1 MKIKVTNFNVENL
14 FNRYSFLD
22 QAWENK
28 DYNKFI
34 QVIDVV
40 SLAGRDGS
48 LVSYQTTNI
57 QRNNTAMAILE
68 TEPDFLAVQE
78 VENIE
83 TLRVFNNKYLDDYFE
98 HIFLLEGND
107 PRGIDVGFMI
117 KKGLPCKVLN
127 IRTNCDLGVTSRVSI
142 PNMGYMSK
150 GALFSR
156 DCLEVDVEINNKV
169 ITFLVNHFKAQ
180 DGKESS
186 INKRITQAKK
196 VLEIAKKAFDQ
207 GKLPIVLGDLNM
219 DINKPEKPSDNSV
232 NLLIDDGLLKDH
244 FPKETWTHYYTS
256 GKEVS
261 RLDYI
266 LPHASIEVIETEIFR
281 KGITTKCKQYQ
292 GDRFATIGPE
302 HTEASDHCPTSIIIE
317 I

>member
-1 MKIKVTNFNVENL
+1 MKIKISNFNVENL
-14 FNRYSFLD
+14 FSRYAFLD

-28 DYNKFI
+28 DFEKFV
-34 QVIDVV
+34 QVVDVV
-40 SLAGRDGS
+40 SLAGRNGS
-48 LVSYQTTNI
+48 IVSYDTTNI

-68 TEPDFLAVQE
+68 TAPDFLAVQE

-98 HIFLLEGND
+98 NIYLFEGND

-117 KKGLPCKVLN
+117 KKGLDCKVLN
-127 IRTNCDLGVTSRVSI
+127 LRTNCDIGVTKRVSI
-142 PNMGYMSK
+142 PNMGYMSY

-156 DCLEVDVEINNKV
+156 DCLEVDVQIGDKV

-186 INKRITQAKK
+186 IEKRKKQAQK
-196 VLEIAKKAFDQ
+196 VLEIAKKVSAE

-219 DINKPEKPSDNSV
+219 DINKPQAPSDNSV
-232 NLLIDDGLLKDH
+232 NSLINDGLLQDP
-244 FPKETWTHYYTS
+244 FPNDTWTHYYTS
-256 GKEVS
+256 GKETS

-266 LPHASIEVIETEIFR
+266 LPHNSMNVLTTEVFR
-281 KGITTKCKQYQ
+281 KGLTTKCKQYI
-292 GDRFATIGPE
+292 GDRFPTIGPE